1 MTDLPELR
9 VKRLH
14 PDAVLPTY
22 KHSGDA
28 GMDLSS
34 VEAVTVE
41 PGEIVAVH
49 TGLAFAIPSGYVGL
63 VHPRSGLAS
72 RGLTVANAPGT
83 IDAGYRGEVKVLL
96 VNLGKEP
103 FEVAQGDRIA
113 QLVIQEVAFLPLTE
127 TASLDDTS
135 RGAGGFGSTGVAP

>member
-1 MTDLPELR
+1 
-9 VKRLH
+9 
-14 PDAVLPTY
+14 
-22 KHSGDA
+22 
-28 GMDLSS
+28 MDLSS

>member
-1 MTDLPELR
+1 MTDRPELR

-14 PDAVLPTY
+14 PDAVIPQY
-22 KHSGDA
+22 KHPGDA

>member
-14 PDAVLPTY
+14 PDAVIPQY
-22 KHSGDA
+22 KHPGDA

-103 FEVAQGDRIA
+103 FVIAEGDRIA